1 MDAAAADNGGGKSE
15 DDTATPACE
24 EAPPADPEPL
34 ADPPSPPPH
43 AAPRKAVVD
52 MAEDF
57 SEEAV
62 AVTTLRIPVDTA
74 GQPVSAVPF
83 PAWSLPLG
91 PCSQVLPGRILKS
104 AHDHLRIPKSL
115 CFPITS
121 QHTTLNAR
129 THTPHTCMHI

>member
-91 PCSQVLPGRILKS
+91 PAVKF
-104 AHDHLRIPKSL
+104 SL
-115 CFPITS
+115 GKNESKGEDKWLQEP
-121 QHTTLNAR
+121 LNSWAM
-129 THTPHTCMHI
+129 PDVDGVCGQGGGKGGV